1 MFAQTT
7 IAGVSGFLLSLGLS
21 RVWQRNA
28 QAQGSTARNR
38 SYTVQKVK
46 FNSEGVELVGC
57 LFVPQDL
64 QGKKVPAIPIIGPV
78 AFVKEQSPLH
88 YATRLANEGFITLI
102 FDPRTHGESGGEPR
116 RYESGQAKVQ
126 DIRAAINFLATQ
138 EAVDANHIFALGIC
152 QGVNW
157 IIEAATQDRRIKA
170 LSVVAGHYL
179 MPEIAEKYL
188 GGKDK
193 VQERIARAARA
204 KEKFEQTQK
213 VDYIPIV
220 SENDPNALLLP
231 KPIYQWYMRWAD
243 RGEVWNFHGLWENRI
258 TAMSEAEI
266 WGYQVD
272 ETIKKLTT
280 PTLMIHADRAA
291 SGSDIPKRL
300 FEEIPSEKKELVWL
314 GDQVQFQFYE
324 DPITIDRSVSN
335 ITRWFRD
342 QAGVVA

>member
-1 MFAQTT
+1 
-7 IAGVSGFLLSLGLS
+7 
-21 RVWQRNA
+21 
-28 QAQGSTARNR
+28 
-38 SYTVQKVK
+38 
-46 FNSEGVELVGC
+46 
-57 LFVPQDL
+57 
-64 QGKKVPAIPIIGPV
+64 
-78 AFVKEQSPLH
+78 
-88 YATRLANEGFITLI
+88 
-102 FDPRTHGESGGEPR
+102 
-116 RYESGQAKVQ
+116 
-126 DIRAAINFLATQ
+126 
-138 EAVDANHIFALGIC
+138 
-152 QGVNW
+152 
-157 IIEAATQDRRIKA
+157 
-170 LSVVAGHYL
+170 

-342 QAGVVA
+342 QA